1 MTEQKEIM
9 GILNIFATLFAVTV
23 ILAGLTLAS
32 VVGVFVSLWLSEWL
46 PNEDRPSDSDLVHRL
61 NRKLKVSSVV

>member
-9 GILNIFATLFAVTV
+9 DILNIFATLFAATV
-23 ILAGLTLAS
+23 VLAGLTLAS
-32 VVGVFVSLWLSEWL
+32 VVSVFVSLWLSEWL

-61 NRKLKVSSVV
+61 NSRPKVSSVV

>member
-1 MTEQKEIM
+1 MTGQKEIM
-9 GILNIFATLFAVTV
+9 GIQNILATLFAATV

-46 PNEDRPSDSDLVHRL
+46 ANEDRPSDSDLVRRL
-61 NRKLKVSSVV
+61 NSKPKVSSVV

>member
-9 GILNIFATLFAVTV
+9 DILNMLATLFATTV

-32 VVGVFVSLWLSEWL
+32 VVGVFVSLWLSERL
-46 PNEDRPSDSDLVHRL
+46 PNEDRPSDSDLVYRL
-61 NRKLKVSSVV
+61 NSKPKVSSVV